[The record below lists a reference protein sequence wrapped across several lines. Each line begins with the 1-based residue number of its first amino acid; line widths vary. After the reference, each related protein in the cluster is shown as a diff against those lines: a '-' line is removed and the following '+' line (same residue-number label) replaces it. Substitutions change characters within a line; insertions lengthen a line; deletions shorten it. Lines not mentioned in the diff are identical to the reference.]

1 MIFQIYFINA
11 QIILTK
17 MNRSHLHTQDKLEV
31 FWKPEGKIFQ
41 LIIRALN
48 YQALT
53 LHLLFLWQKIWG
65 LRYQNISGK
74 EKKSAK
80 KINRMKAYSQRMAV
94 HAIAWCCYDI

>member
-41 LIIRALN
+41 LIICALN

-74 EKKSAK
+74 EKKICQENK
-80 KINRMKAYSQRMAV
+80 
-94 HAIAWCCYDI
+94 